1 MQSMFP
7 PQVFCI
13 STFSCPSNC
22 WVIVRM
28 ETDSLYC
35 SNCGAR
41 LQPGSRFC
49 SQCGQSVASGEAKG
63 QPGTPLDR
71 SAWRLRRR
79 QWILRLIEKFREK
92 GAVSPDKALAAPQLG
107 LGPRFEL
114 AMHRRLGK
122 EGIFVEMN
130 GRYYLSEEKL
140 KGFRDRMAT

>member
-1 MQSMFP
+1 
-7 PQVFCI
+7 
-13 STFSCPSNC
+13 
-22 WVIVRM
+22 
-28 ETDSLYC
+28 
-35 SNCGAR
+35 
-41 LQPGSRFC
+41 
-49 SQCGQSVASGEAKG
+49 
-63 QPGTPLDR
+63 LDR

-92 GAVSPDKALAAPQLG
+92 GAVSPDKALTAPQLG

-140 KGFRDRMAT
+140 KEFRARMAA